1 MIRHRSAEEIRRFDL
16 MKLGVLLLLIV
27 LLFLTWVATRQS
39 GLPDPVSYT
48 HLTLPTSDLV

>member
-39 GLPDPVSYT
+39 GLPRCV
-48 HLTLPTSDLV
+48 